1 MAIARAVSPRTCLVS
16 TVAVALVIGLARPVA
31 SHTYAASAFDAV
43 TEGKDVYVLFRLDGT
58 STIDMLKRPPS
69 DGGAIGKDDI
79 KARGREIFDYVA
91 GRFTLRNGRADC
103 PARVAE
109 PPHLDDQTN
118 KVTIAVIY
126 GCAHELDELTLRST
140 LFVEEATPHQIIG
153 TFRHGRALE
162 NYLLSRG
169 LSEAVIH
176 VNALAQIGPSEAV
189 RPGQFQIEPPP
200 PGAYEAAGRA
210 ALAARAQAARAE
222 PVGSGFLAFF
232 VQGIFHIL
240 GGLDHVLFVVAL
252 ISVVASWRQLAM
264 VVTSF
269 TAAHSITLALG
280 ALDLVRLSPRVVE
293 PLIAVTILYVALEN
307 VLRGEPRSRLGITFG
322 FGLVHGFGFSSVLR
336 DLGLSRAHLLPVLL
350 GFNLGVETGQLLIVA
365 PLAPFVWWLRRRTGA
380 YPRFRLG
387 VNACVALAAA
397 FWFIQRLFVRQ

>member
-1 MAIARAVSPRTCLVS
+1 
-16 TVAVALVIGLARPVA
+16 
-31 SHTYAASAFDAV
+31 
-43 TEGKDVYVLFRLDGT
+43 
-58 STIDMLKRPPS
+58 
-69 DGGAIGKDDI
+69 
-79 KARGREIFDYVA
+79 
-91 GRFTLRNGRADC
+91 
-103 PARVAE
+103 
-109 PPHLDDQTN
+109 
-118 KVTIAVIY
+118 VTIAVIY
-126 GCAHELDELTLRST
+126 ACAHELDELTLRST
-140 LFVEEATPHQIIG
+140 LFLEEATPHQIIG

-176 VNALAQIGPSEAV
+176 VKELAQSGPSEAV

-200 PGAYEAAGRA
+200 PGAYEPAARA
-210 ALAARAQAARAE
+210 ARAARAQ

-252 ISVVASWRQLAM
+252 ISVVASWRQLAL

-280 ALDLVRLSPRVVE
+280 ALDLVRISPRVVE

-307 VLRGEPRSRLGITFG
+307 VLRDQPRSRLGITFG

-336 DLGLSRAHLLPVLL
+336 DLGLPRAHLLPVLL

-380 YPRFRLG
+380 YPRFRVG
-387 VNACVALAAA
+387 VNSCVALAAA
-397 FWFIQRLFVRQ
+397 FWFFQRLFVHQ